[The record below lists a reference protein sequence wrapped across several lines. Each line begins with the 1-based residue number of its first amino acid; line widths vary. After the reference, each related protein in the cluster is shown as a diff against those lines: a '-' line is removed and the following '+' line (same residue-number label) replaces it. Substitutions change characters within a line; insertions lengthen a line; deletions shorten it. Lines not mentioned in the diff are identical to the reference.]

1 MPLSPVLRPARLA
14 VSPSLNRTVLGHF
27 PNLPTGMAGSEARD
41 WLAVWSIA
49 GRMTERPGV
58 LAALREH
65 GIRLAPLPGLSEVT
79 PELMDAAAAWPP
91 ALDRLVGSRDEE
103 ATALAD
109 DLGVA
114 LGALVA
120 TLVVA
125 PPDARDARPDWST
138 AQWRSWGLAR
148 RISLGGGVIR
158 GALGAHL
165 ASRATAWLEQTR
177 VGVTLRRVHDP
188 TELVLR
194 GAASLLPGSGLALDC
209 GGTSI
214 KRAAVTVVGE
224 RRSTAVVLE
233 QPAPRRVPAGEVVA
247 VIADAV
253 ADAARP
259 ARVRGESASAATPL
273 AVSIAIA
280 TYVDESGQ
288 PYTGQLGPYAPLG
301 EIDLPRELTTAIA
314 DRVGR
319 PVVIRVTH
327 DGATALRGAR
337 VDDPAVDAAI
347 VLGTAIGSG
356 LDPRSAG

>member
-1 MPLSPVLRPARLA
+1 MPLSPVRRPARLA
-14 VSPSLNRTVLGHF
+14 VSPSLNRTVLGDF
-27 PNLPTGMAGSEARD
+27 ANLPPAVAGSEARD
-41 WLAVWSIA
+41 WLSVWSIA
-49 GRMTERPGV
+49 RRMTERPKV
-58 LAALREH
+58 LAALGEH
-65 GIRLAPLPGLSEVT
+65 GIRLTPLPGVSGVT
-79 PELMDAAAAWPP
+79 PELMDTAGAWPP
-91 ALDRLVGSRDEE
+91 ALDRLVESGDGE

-109 DLGVA
+109 DLGVV

-125 PPDARDARPDWST
+125 PQNVREARPDWSP
-138 AQWRSWGLAR
+138 AEWRSWGLAR
-148 RISLGGGVIR
+148 RIALGGGVIR

-165 ASRATAWLEQTR
+165 VSRATAWLEQNG
-177 VGVTLRRVHDP
+177 VDVTLRRVHDP
-188 TELVLR
+188 ARLVLR
-194 GAASLLPGSGLALDC
+194 GAAALLPGSGLALDC

-214 KRAAVTVVGE
+214 KRATVSVVGE
-224 RRSTAVVLE
+224 RRTISTVLDR
-233 QPAPRRVPAGEVVA
+233 PAPRRVPAGEVVA

-253 ADAARP
+253 ADAAGP
-259 ARVRGESASAATPL
+259 AQVRGESAYAATPL

-301 EIDLPRELTTAIA
+301 EIDLPRELTTAVG

-319 PVVIRVTH
+319 AVRTRVTH

-337 VDDPAVDAAI
+337 IDDDAVDAAI
-347 VLGTAIGSG
+347 MLGTAIGSG